1 VRSTQP
7 LRELQKRAYMIR
19 SSAPRDPL
27 ALDREVSIELDMSA
41 LDGPLVNL
49 VTDQHASRGGLC
61 EQEPLAPVILDL
73 RVADR
78 LIEAR
83 NLDDQVLF
91 QQGRR
96 RCLHRGER
104 GVSCESKRF
113 HSSRRSSKPCELIR
127 DVCCENNTSFMRL
140 ITAWLPLCTG
150 LRASAARMSTSA
162 LSSHARIVLAAKNTP
177 TDPVMQQLAE
187 VDASFATRV
196 VTSASREHTRV
207 VLSPCGSLL
216 AEHDDIR
223 RVADA
228 AERGAAAAFAMGA
241 TELSLEVS
249 ADIAATVHPVEGVGV
264 YEHAALVAQL
274 GVFQQAYVPLQ
285 AREARPDA
293 GSKLSNLFD
302 THAAA
307 TAIEEGRKLA
317 RDIGSGDPERMSP
330 LKLAEYVRSAC
341 EEAGIAVEVL
351 DDLATL
357 QAEYPLL
364 HAVARAS
371 IEVER
376 HRPAVVRL
384 VWSGSGK
391 IERTVCIAG
400 KGVTYDVGGA
410 DIKVGGSMAG
420 MRRDK
425 CGAAAAAGFILS
437 CARAA
442 PELTKGLKVVVEL
455 GCVRNSIGADA
466 FVADEVIS
474 GHAGKRVLI
483 GNTDAEGRLV
493 LADVLSHLRSR
504 VTAQPD
510 VYPQPVLLSLATLT
524 GHATRSFGP
533 YACAT
538 DSGAARAAGGLAPRL
553 AHAGARLGQPL
564 EVSSLRREDFAF
576 VAPGSR
582 NTPVSAYGGTY
593 DVLQCNNAPSAITTR
608 GHQFPMAFLLV
619 ASGLEDHGAGSALP
633 LPYCHID
640 LADSVADARG
650 VETGSPILALFGYF
664 LMRL

>member
-1 VRSTQP
+1 
-7 LRELQKRAYMIR
+7 
-19 SSAPRDPL
+19 
-27 ALDREVSIELDMSA
+27 
-41 LDGPLVNL
+41 
-49 VTDQHASRGGLC
+49 
-61 EQEPLAPVILDL
+61 
-73 RVADR
+73 
-78 LIEAR
+78 
-83 NLDDQVLF
+83 
-91 QQGRR
+91 
-96 RCLHRGER
+96 
-104 GVSCESKRF
+104 
-113 HSSRRSSKPCELIR
+113 
-127 DVCCENNTSFMRL
+127 MRL
-140 ITAWLPLCTG
+140 ISAWLPLCAG
-150 LRASAARMSTSA
+150 LRASAARAAPRMSTSA
-162 LSSHARIVLAAKNTP
+162 HARIVLAAKNTP
-177 TDPVMQQLAE
+177 TDPVLQQLAD
-187 VDASFATRV
+187 VDAGFATRV
-196 VTSASREHTRV
+196 VTSASREHTRL
-207 VLSPCGSLL
+207 VLSPVGSLL
-216 AEHDDIR
+216 AEHDDVR

-249 ADIAATVHPVEGVGV
+249 ADIATLAHPVEGVGV

-307 TAIEEGRKLA
+307 TAIEEGRRLA

-371 IEVER
+371 IKVER

-504 VTAQPD
+504 VTARPHM
-510 VYPQPVLLSLATLT
+510 YPQPVLLSLATLT

>member
-1 VRSTQP
+1 
-7 LRELQKRAYMIR
+7 
-19 SSAPRDPL
+19 
-27 ALDREVSIELDMSA
+27 
-41 LDGPLVNL
+41 
-49 VTDQHASRGGLC
+49 
-61 EQEPLAPVILDL
+61 
-73 RVADR
+73 
-78 LIEAR
+78 
-83 NLDDQVLF
+83 
-91 QQGRR
+91 
-96 RCLHRGER
+96 
-104 GVSCESKRF
+104 
-113 HSSRRSSKPCELIR
+113 
-127 DVCCENNTSFMRL
+127 MRL
-140 ITAWLPLCTG
+140 ISACWLPLCTG
-150 LRASAARMSTSA
+150 LRAPSPLLRASAARMSTSA

-510 VYPQPVLLSLATLT
+510 VYPNSVLLSLATLT